1 MRLERDETARAVAT
15 LMLGVLLVV
24 AVYPTAAPAG
34 ERSALNSPAPV
45 RLVANEQQVAA
56 WQVSGTCEWC
66 IVDGQLEVRPADG
79 RVAGTLG
86 DFGWLRYKPLIKSAV
101 FLSGVGAL
109 ATMLAA

>member
-1 MRLERDETARAVAT
+1 MRLERGETARAVAT
-15 LMLGVLLVV
+15 LVLGVLLAAAVV
-24 AVYPTAAPAG
+24 PTG
-34 ERSALNSPAPV
+34 ERSALTSPASV
-45 RLVANEQQVAA
+45 RLVTNEQQIAA

-101 FLSGVGAL
+101 FLPGMRAS

>member
-1 MRLERDETARAVAT
+1 MRLERGETARAVAT
-15 LMLGVLLVV
+15 LVLGVLL
-24 AVYPTAAPAG
+24 AAPACPAVVPTG
-34 ERSALNSPAPV
+34 ERSALTSPASV

-66 IVDGQLEVRPADG
+66 IVDGQFEVRPADG